1 MWTPPPSCSCA
12 PWNALAAGRTTSPP
26 ASGCP
31 CARSPTA
38 VAKLTGPRARP
49 ISPAVAEQ
57 TPGPAL
63 TALLA
68 REAPIDPTLAEADLG
83 WMKPTGPGLV
93 EGVSAGSYA

>member
-1 MWTPPPSCSCA
+1 M
-12 PWNALAAGRTTSPP
+12 
-26 ASGCP
+26 
-31 CARSPTA
+31 
-38 VAKLTGPRARP
+38 
-49 ISPAVAEQ
+49 AEQ